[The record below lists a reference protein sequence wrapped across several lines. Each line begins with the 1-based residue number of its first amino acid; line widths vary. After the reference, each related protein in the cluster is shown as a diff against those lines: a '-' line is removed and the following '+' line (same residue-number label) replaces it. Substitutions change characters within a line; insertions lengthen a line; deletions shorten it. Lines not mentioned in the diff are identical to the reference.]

1 MAGIL
6 AAYLQLARGTKY
18 SVFPGWLDAWLR
30 LRKQL
35 GLLMLLSA
43 SVHGCYYCLLF
54 APHYTRVMMPSP
66 VTSNSSWDW
75 SHMVMVSG
83 SQAENTWRTTIYLTA
98 GVIAYFIAVI
108 LGITS
113 LPSVSTALTWK
124 EFR

>member
-1 MAGIL
+1 MAGVL

-43 SVHGCYYCLLF
+43 SIHGCYYCLLY
-54 APHYTRVMMPSP
+54 PPGH
-66 VTSNSSWDW
+66 
-75 SHMVMVSG
+75 G
-83 SQAENTWRTTIYLTA
+83 STWRTTIYLTA

>member
-1 MAGIL
+1 M

-30 LRKQL
+30 IRKQL

-43 SVHGCYYCLLF
+43 SVHGCYYCLLYT
-54 APHYTRVMMPSP
+54 PHG
-66 VTSNSSWDW
+66 VT
-75 SHMVMVSG
+75 
-83 SQAENTWRTTIYLTA
+83 TWRTTIYLTA

-113 LPSVSTALTWK
+113 LPSVSAALTWR